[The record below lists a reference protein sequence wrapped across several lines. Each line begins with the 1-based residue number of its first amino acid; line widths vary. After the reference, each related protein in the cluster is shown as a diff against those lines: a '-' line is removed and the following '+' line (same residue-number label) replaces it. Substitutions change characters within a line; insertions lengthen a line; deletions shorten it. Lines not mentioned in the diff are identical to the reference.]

1 MVPARQ
7 VGGDFYD
14 FFPLNKRFF
23 CFSIGEGELFGN
35 ERFFKIMNQDREL
48 KARHLI
54 EKIQINVESFV
65 GVTPASDDLTM
76 LALTLTGLRT

>member
-1 MVPARQ
+1 
-7 VGGDFYD
+7 
-14 FFPLNKRFF
+14 
-23 CFSIGEGELFGN
+23 
-35 ERFFKIMNQDREL
+35 MNQDREL